1 MTTTPDKPR
10 CCRGTTVTL
19 WIVALMVLAG
29 GGAWAWATYLQTYHF
44 AAVQEGVLYR
54 DGNRGI
60 REFETAI
67 RKGSVKTVVC
77 LIDDKEL
84 ADSSKPQFAQE
95 MEFCKQQGVQ
105 IVRVPVK
112 LGGWP
117 TTADMRKFLEV
128 AQDKTRQPVLVHCAQ
143 GVRRTGM
150 MVAAFEESV
159 LGWDR
164 DRTKNSI
171 MTFGHSD
178 RTAKDVAR
186 FIDVYDAKEKAVTAQ
201 LEQSKED

>member
-1 MTTTPDKPR
+1 M
-10 CCRGTTVTL
+10 VTL
-19 WIVALMVLAG
+19 WIVTLMVVAG

-44 AAVQEGVLYR
+44 AAVQDGVLYR

-77 LIDDKEL
+77 LIDDQEL
-84 ADSSKPQFAQE
+84 NNSAKPQFAHE
-95 MEFCKQQGVQ
+95 MELCKKQGVQ
-105 IVRVPVK
+105 MVRVPVK

-117 TTADMRKFLEV
+117 TTADVQKFLEV
-128 AQDKTRQPVLVHCAQ
+128 VQDKSRQPVLVHCAQ

-150 MVAAFEESV
+150 MAAAFEESV

-164 DRTKNSI
+164 EKTKAAI
-171 MTFGHSD
+171 LTFGHSE

-186 FIDVYDAKEKAVTAQ
+186 FIDVYDAKEKTVTKQ

>member
-1 MTTTPDKPR
+1 
-10 CCRGTTVTL
+10 
-19 WIVALMVLAG
+19 MVLAG